1 MFPLYH
7 IKHKML
13 DCCVLSCS
21 VVSDSL
27 QPMDCSLPSSSVH
40 RIPQAKIRGSVT
52 IFFSRGSSWPR
63 DGIRI
68 PCIAGRFF
76 YCWATRESPIIN
88 SPQTGTSLQFTNL
101 NEIES
106 TYKIDIYGGL
116 KSLFMEGFL
125 GPGEGNGN
133 PLQYSCLENPMNRG
147 AWWATVHGLQRVRHD
162 WATSLSLS

>member
-40 RIPQAKIRGSVT
+40 RIPQAKIRASVT

-76 YCWATRESPIIN
+76 YCWAIREALFLYQLSHICLILRMTRGIQHTRSLKTSVIIPTETN
-88 SPQTGTSLQFTNL
+88 MLELNKDALQS
-101 NEIES
+101 I
-106 TYKIDIYGGL
+106 
-116 KSLFMEGFL
+116 
-125 GPGEGNGN
+125 
-133 PLQYSCLENPMNRG
+133 
-147 AWWATVHGLQRVRHD
+147 
-162 WATSLSLS
+162 